1 MLYEIH
7 MLKNYP
13 PANLNRDDT
22 GMSKT
27 CYFGG
32 AQRGRIS
39 SQCLKRA
46 WRTSPLFEKFLGPR
60 GIRTRRLPERIAK
73 ELKKRG
79 IAEDIAAAVRKAV
92 SEIAKSEN
100 NNNDNDDKEN
110 KTKNKKS
117 KEETPIT
124 SQILFCSNDDIT
136 AVADAVETLLKKNGM
151 KGNNIKAKEIL
162 EQIKD
167 ADIRPLTLDIALFG
181 RMVTSKGFI
190 NIKAAVQTA
199 HAIST
204 HAVNSESDYFT
215 AVDET
220 ISQNDV
226 TDRGAA
232 HLDTTDYNSCCYY
245 HYIAID
251 TDVLK
256 QNLVNSPEAQKLMD
270 EVLPAFIQIM
280 AYTDPSGK
288 QNSFASHVLPE
299 LLCVEIKEKKIP
311 VSYANAYASPVN
323 FSASGRVIGDSVK
336 ALVEEIDRIDESY
349 GLEVKHRFWS
359 RRESKTSSPENAKS
373 LRTWG
378 NYCSN
383 AVNKTA
389 KRGKLP

>member
-22 GMSKT
+22 GMPKT

-60 GIRTRRLPERIAK
+60 GIRTRRLPERIAE

-181 RMVTSKGFI
+181 RMVTSPAFA
-190 NIKAAVQTA
+190 NVEAAVQTA

-204 HAVNSESDYFT
+204 HPVNPESDYFT
-215 AVDET
+215 AVDVLV
-220 ISQNDV
+220 SQAD
-226 TDRGAA
+226 D
-232 HLDTTDYNSCCYY
+232 LDTAAGGAGMIGEIDYNSCCYY

-256 QNLVNSPEAQKLMD
+256 RNLVNSPEAQKLMD

-336 ALVEEIDRIDESY
+336 ALVEEINRIDESY
-349 GLEVKHRFWS
+349 GLEVKHRFWF
-359 RRESKTSSPENAKS
+359 SPRIKDEQPRKCEIAQNMGELLLKC
-373 LRTWG
+373 RQ
-378 NYCSN
+378 
-383 AVNKTA
+383 
-389 KRGKLP
+389 

>member
-22 GMSKT
+22 GMPKT

-60 GIRTRRLPERIAK
+60 GIRTRRLPERIAE

-181 RMVTSKGFI
+181 RMVTSPAFA
-190 NIKAAVQTA
+190 NVEAAVQTA

-204 HAVNSESDYFT
+204 HPVNPESDYFT
-215 AVDET
+215 AVDVLV
-220 ISQNDV
+220 SQAD
-226 TDRGAA
+226 D
-232 HLDTTDYNSCCYY
+232 LDTAAGGAGMIGEIDYNSCCYY

-256 QNLVNSPEAQKLMD
+256 RNLVNSPEAQKFMD

-336 ALVEEIDRIDESY
+336 ALAEEIDRIDESY
-349 GLEVKHRFWS
+349 GLEVKHRFWF
-359 RRESKTSSPENAKS
+359 SPRIKDEQPRKCEIAQNMGELLLKC
-373 LRTWG
+373 RQ
-378 NYCSN
+378 
-383 AVNKTA
+383 
-389 KRGKLP
+389 

>member
-22 GMSKT
+22 GMPKT

-46 WRTSPLFEKFLGPR
+46 WRTSPLFKQFLGPR
-60 GIRTRRLPERIAK
+60 GIRTRRLPERIAD

-100 NNNDNDDKEN
+100 NKNEDDNREN

-117 KEETPIT
+117 KEEDPIT
-124 SQILFCSNDDIT
+124 SQILFYSNDDIA
-136 AVADAVETLLKKNGM
+136 AVADAVEALLRKNGM
-151 KGNNIKAKEIL
+151 KGDKIKADDIL
-162 EQIKD
+162 GQIKD
-167 ADIRPLTLDIALFG
+167 ACIRPITLDIALFG
-181 RMVTSKGFI
+181 RMVTSRGFT
-190 NIKAAVQTA
+190 NIEAAVQTA

-215 AVDET
+215 AVDDI
-220 ISQNDV
+220 ISQTDV
-226 TDRGAA
+226 TVRGAA
-232 HLDTTDYNSCCYY
+232 HLDVTDYNSCCYY

-251 TDVLK
+251 TNVLK

-299 LLCVEIKEKKIP
+299 LLCVEVKEKKIP
-311 VSYANAYASPVN
+311 VSYANAYATPVP
-323 FSASGRVIGDSVK
+323 FLASGKLIENSVK
-336 ALVEEIDRIDESY
+336 ALIEEIDRIDENY
-349 GLEVKHRFWS
+349 GLEVKHRFWFCP
-359 RRESKTSSPENAKS
+359 RIKDMQPRKCEIAQNMGELLIKC
-373 LRTWG
+373 RQ
-378 NYCSN
+378 
-383 AVNKTA
+383 
-389 KRGKLP
+389 

>member
-22 GMSKT
+22 GMPKT

-46 WRTSPLFEKFLGPR
+46 WRTSPLFSQFLGQM
-60 GIRTRRLPERIAK
+60 GIRTRKLPELVAE

-79 IAEDIAAAVRKAV
+79 FGTDIADAVKKSV
-92 SEIAKSEN
+92 SGIANKEG
-100 NNNDNDDKEN
+100 KEN
-110 KTKNKKS
+110 KDL
-117 KEETPIT
+117 IT
-124 SQILFCSNDDIT
+124 SQIVFYAVKDIV
-136 AVADAVETLLKKNGM
+136 AVADAVEAILKKNGM

-167 ADIRPLTLDIALFG
+167 ADIRPITLDIALFG
-181 RMVTSKGFI
+181 RMVTSPAFADVE
-190 NIKAAVQTA
+190 AAVQTA

-215 AVDET
+215 AVDDLV
-220 ISQNDV
+220 SQADDLDPAV
-226 TDRGAA
+226 EGAGMIGEI
-232 HLDTTDYNSCCYY
+232 DYNSCCYY

-256 QNLVNSPEAQKLMD
+256 QNLANSPEAQNLMD
-270 EVLPAFIQIM
+270 KVLPAFIQIM

-299 LLCVEIKEKKIP
+299 LLCVEVKEKKIP
-311 VSYANAYASPVN
+311 VSYANAYATPVP
-323 FSASGRVIGDSVK
+323 FLASGKLIENSVK
-336 ALVEEIDRIDESY
+336 ALIEEIDRIDENY
-349 GLEVKHRFWS
+349 GLEVKHRFWFCP
-359 RRESKTSSPENAKS
+359 RIKDMQPRKCEIAQNMGELLIKC
-373 LRTWG
+373 RQ
-378 NYCSN
+378 
-383 AVNKTA
+383 
-389 KRGKLP
+389 

>member
-22 GMSKT
+22 GMPKT

-60 GIRTRRLPERIAK
+60 GIRTRRLPERIAE

-181 RMVTSKGFI
+181 RMVTSPAFA
-190 NIKAAVQTA
+190 NVEAAVQTA

-204 HAVNSESDYFT
+204 HPVNPESDYFT
-215 AVDET
+215 AVDDLV
-220 ISQNDV
+220 SQAD
-226 TDRGAA
+226 D
-232 HLDTTDYNSCCYY
+232 LDTAAGGAGMIGEIDYNSCCYY

-256 QNLVNSPEAQKLMD
+256 RNLVNSPEAQKFMD

-336 ALVEEIDRIDESY
+336 ALAEEIDRIDESY
-349 GLEVKHRFWS
+349 GLEVKHRFWF
-359 RRESKTSSPENAKS
+359 SPRIKDEQPRKCEIAQNMGELLLKC
-373 LRTWG
+373 RQ
-378 NYCSN
+378 
-383 AVNKTA
+383 
-389 KRGKLP
+389 